1 VSSFVGNPDDAINEM
16 KDKIRIAAGQGFWGD
31 LPDAPVRQVEGG
43 PIDYL
48 MLDYLAE
55 VTMSI
60 MQKQKARDPNAG
72 YARDF
77 VPLMKQILPA
87 CVERNIKVTANAG
100 GVNVE
105 GCAKAVREVA
115 LDLGLAG
122 KLRIGIVTGDDI
134 MGKLDELL
142 SRGVEL
148 RNMDTGAGLATVRE
162 RIQSANV
169 YLGAGPMVEALD
181 RGAQIVITGRA
192 TDTGLTLAPL
202 MHEFGWAPDDWN
214 KMAAGTIAG
223 HIIECGAQCSGG
235 NCQYEWRS
243 IPNLANVGF
252 PIVEAAP
259 DGTFVITK
267 HERTGGWVIIPSIKE
282 QLVYEMGDPNSY
294 ITPDCVADFT
304 TVRLEYEGRDRVRVF
319 GIEGRPATDSFKV
332 SISYSA
338 GYKAVGTLVYSWP
351 EAYDKARA
359 ADRILRARLDRLGLQ
374 FDQILTEFVGANA
387 THGPLAGEPSP
398 DLPEVQ
404 LRVGVRSENRTAV
417 ERFTKEIA
425 PLVLT
430 GPPGVTGFAG
440 GRPKVEEI
448 VAYWPALIPKSEIET
463 RVEVIDV

>member
-1 VSSFVGNPDDAINEM
+1 M
-16 KDKIRIAAGQGFWGD
+16 KQKVRIAAGQGFWGD
-31 LPDAPVRQVEGG
+31 LPEAPVRQVEGG

-60 MQKQKARDPNAG
+60 MQKQRSRDPSAG
-72 YARDF
+72 YAKDF
-77 VPLMKQILPA
+77 VPLMKQILPT
-87 CVERNIKVTANAG
+87 CVERNIRVTANAG

-105 GCAKAVREVA
+105 GCAAAVQDVARE
-115 LDLGLAG
+115 LGLAG
-122 KLRIGIVTGDDI
+122 KLRVGIVTGDDI

-142 SRGVEL
+142 DRGIEL
-148 RNMDTGAGLATVRE
+148 RNMDTGDALASVRD

-169 YLGAGPMVEALD
+169 YLGAGPMLEALN

-202 MHEFGWAPDDWN
+202 MHEFGWAADDWN
-214 KMAAGTIAG
+214 RIAAGTIAG

-235 NCQYEWRS
+235 NCQFEWRS
-243 IPNLANVGF
+243 IPNLADVGF
-252 PIVEAAP
+252 PIVEASA
-259 DGTFVITK
+259 DGTFVVTK
-267 HERTGGWVIIPSIKE
+267 HERTGGWVTIPSVKE
-282 QLVYEMGDPNSY
+282 QLVYEMGDPHAY

-319 GIEGRPATDSFKV
+319 GIEGKPATDTYKV

-338 GYKAVGTLVYSWP
+338 GFKAVGTLVYSWP
-351 EAYDKARA
+351 DAYDKAKA
-359 ADRILRARLDRLGLQ
+359 ADKILRSRLDRLGLK
-374 FDQILTEFVGANA
+374 FDQVLTEFVGANA

-404 LRVGVRSENRTAV
+404 LRVGVRSEDRRAV
-417 ERFTKEIA
+417 EQFTKQIA

-448 VAYWPALIPKSEIET
+448 VAYWPALIGKSEISPA
-463 RVEVIDV
+463 VSVIEV

>member
-1 VSSFVGNPDDAINEM
+1 M
-16 KDKIRIAAGQGFWGD
+16 KQKVRIAAGQGFWGD
-31 LPDAPVRQVEGG
+31 LPEAPVRQVEGG

-60 MQKQKARDPNAG
+60 MQKQRSRDSSAG
-72 YARDF
+72 YAKDF

-87 CVERNIKVTANAG
+87 CVARNIRVTANAG

-105 GCAKAVREVA
+105 GCANAVKAVA
-115 LDLGLAG
+115 LELGLAG
-122 KLRIGIVTGDDI
+122 KLKLGLVTGDDI
-134 MGKLDELL
+134 MPRLDELL
-142 SRGVEL
+142 AGGNEL
-148 RNMDTGAGLATVRE
+148 RNMDTGAALSTVRD

-169 YLGAGPMVEALD
+169 YLGAAPMLEALN
-181 RGAQIVITGRA
+181 RNAQIVITGRA

-202 MHEFGWAPDDWN
+202 MHEFGWASDDWN
-214 KMAAGTIAG
+214 RIAAGTIAG

-235 NCQYEWRS
+235 NCQHDWRN
-243 IPNLANVGF
+243 IPNLADVGF
-252 PIVEAAP
+252 PIVEVAP
-259 DGTFVITK
+259 DGTFVVTK
-267 HERTGGWVIIPSIKE
+267 HDNTGGCVSIPSVKE
-282 QLVYEMGDPNSY
+282 QLVYEMGDPHEY

-304 TVRLEYEGRDRVRVF
+304 TINLKDDGPNRVRVF
-319 GIEGRPATDSFKV
+319 GIEGRPATEFFKV
-332 SISYSA
+332 SISYSS

-351 EAYDKARA
+351 EAYDKAEA
-359 ADRILRARLDRLGLQ
+359 AGRILRERLDRLGLKFEQ
-374 FDQILTEFVGANA
+374 VLTEFVGASA
-387 THGPLAGEPSP
+387 THGPLAGTPSA

-404 LRVGVRSENRTAV
+404 LRVGVRSSDRAAV

-448 VAYWPALIPKSEIET
+448 VAYWPALIAKSEI
-463 RVEVIDV
+463 VPAVNIIDV

>member
-1 VSSFVGNPDDAINEM
+1 M

-77 VPLMKQILPA
+77 VPLMKQILPV
-87 CVERNIKVTANAG
+87 CVERNIRVTANAG
-100 GVNVE
+100 GVNVP
-105 GCAKAVREVA
+105 GCAAAVREVA
-115 LDLGLAG
+115 RELGLGG
-122 KLRIGIVTGDDI
+122 KLKIGIVTGDNI
-134 MGKLDELL
+134 LDRIDDLL
-142 SRGVEL
+142 ARGIQL
-148 RNMDTGAGLATVRE
+148 RNMDTDEPLSTVRD

-169 YLGAGPMVEALD
+169 YLGAAPMVEALD

-214 KMAAGTIAG
+214 RIAAGTIAG

-243 IPNLANVGF
+243 IPSLANVGF

-259 DGTFVITK
+259 DGTFVVTK
-267 HERTGGWVIIPSIKE
+267 HERTGGWVIIPSVKE
-282 QLVYEMGDPNSY
+282 QLVYEMGDPHSY
-294 ITPDCVADFT
+294 ITPDCIADFT
-304 TVRLEYEGRDRVRVF
+304 TVQLEYEGRDRVRVF
-319 GIEGRPATDSFKV
+319 GIEGRPATDTFKV

-351 EAYDKARA
+351 EAYDKAQA
-359 ADRILRARLDRLGLQ
+359 ADRILRARLDRLGLK

-387 THGPLAGEPSP
+387 THGPLAGAPSP

-404 LRVGVRSENRTAV
+404 LRVGVRSEDRAAV

-448 VAYWPALIPKSEIET
+448 VAYWPALIPKEEIT
-463 RVEVIDV
+463 SHVEIIEV

>member
-1 VSSFVGNPDDAINEM
+1 M

-60 MQKQKARDPNAG
+60 MQKQKARDPRAG

-77 VPLMKQILPA
+77 LPLMKQILPA
-87 CVERNIKVTANAG
+87 CVERNIRVTANAG

-105 GCAKAVREVA
+105 GCAAAVREVA
-115 LDLGLAG
+115 RELGLAG
-122 KLRIGIVTGDDI
+122 KLKIGIVTGDNI
-134 MGKLDELL
+134 MDRIDDLLARGIEL
-142 SRGVEL
+142 S
-148 RNMDTGAGLATVRE
+148 NMDTGEPLSAVRD
-162 RIQSANV
+162 RIQSANA
-169 YLGAGPMVEALD
+169 YLGAAPIVEALNK
-181 RGAQIVITGRA
+181 GAQIVITGRC
-192 TDTGLTLAPL
+192 TDTGLTLAP
-202 MHEFGWAPDDWN
+202 MIHEFGWAADDWN
-214 KMAAGTIAG
+214 RLAAGTIAG
-223 HIIECGAQCSGG
+223 HIIECGAQCTGG

-259 DGTFVITK
+259 DGTFVVTK

-282 QLVYEMGDPNSY
+282 QLVYEMGDPHSY

-319 GIEGRPATDSFKV
+319 GIEGRPATDTFKV

-351 EAYDKARA
+351 EAYEKAWA
-359 ADRILRARLDRLGLQ
+359 ADRILRARLDRLGLK

-387 THGPLAGEPSP
+387 THGPLAGEASP

-404 LRVGVRSENRTAV
+404 LRVGVRSEDRAAV
-417 ERFTKEIA
+417 QRFTKEIA

-448 VAYWPALIPKSEIET
+448 VAYWPALIPKSEIEPS
-463 RVEVIDV
+463 VKVFDV

>member
-1 VSSFVGNPDDAINEM
+1 M
-16 KDKIRIAAGQGFWGD
+16 KQKIRVAAGQGFWGD
-31 LPDAPVRQVEGG
+31 LLDAPVRQVEGG

-60 MQKQKARDPNAG
+60 LQKQHSRDPKAG

-87 CVERNIKVTANAG
+87 CVERDIRVTANAG

-105 GCAKAVREVA
+105 GCAEAVREVA
-115 LDLGLAG
+115 RELGLGG

-134 MGKLDELL
+134 MSRLDDLL
-142 SRGVEL
+142 GRGIEL
-148 RNMDTGAGLATVRE
+148 RNMDTEEPLATVRD
-162 RIQSANV
+162 RIQSANA
-169 YLGAGPMVEALD
+169 YLGAWPMVEALNE
-181 RGAQIVITGRA
+181 GARIVITGRA

-202 MHEFGWAPDDWN
+202 IHEFGWAADDWN
-214 KMAAGTIAG
+214 KLAAGTIAG

-243 IPNLANVGF
+243 VPNLADVGF

-267 HERTGGWVIIPSIKE
+267 HERTGGWVIIPSVKE
-282 QLVYEMGDPNSY
+282 QLVYEMGDPRAY
-294 ITPDCVADFT
+294 LTPDCVADFT
-304 TVRLEYEGRDRVRVF
+304 TVNLEYEGRDRVRVF
-319 GIEGRPATDSFKV
+319 GIEGRPATEFLKV

-351 EAYDKARA
+351 DAYAKAQEADK
-359 ADRILRARLDRLGLQ
+359 ILRARLDRLGLK
-374 FDQILTEFVGANA
+374 FDQVLTEFVGASA
-387 THGPLAGEPSP
+387 THGPLAGAPP
-398 DLPEVQ
+398 ADVPEVQ
-404 LRVGVRSENRTAV
+404 LRVGVRGQDRNAI

-425 PLVLT
+425 PLILT
-430 GPPGVTGFAG
+430 GPPAVTGFAG

-448 VAYWPALIPKSEIET
+448 VAYWPALIPKEEIT
-463 RVEVIDV
+463 TLVEVLDA

>member
-1 VSSFVGNPDDAINEM
+1 M
-16 KDKIRIAAGQGFWGD
+16 KQKIRIAAGQGFWGD
-31 LPDAPVRQVEGG
+31 LLDAPVRQVEGG

-60 MQKQKARDPNAG
+60 LQKQHSRDPKAG

-87 CVERNIKVTANAG
+87 CVERDIRVTANAG

-105 GCAKAVREVA
+105 GCAEAVREVA
-115 LDLGLAG
+115 RELGLSG

-134 MGKLDELL
+134 MPRIDELL
-142 SRGVEL
+142 GRGIEL
-148 RNMDTGAGLATVRE
+148 RNMDTDESLVTVRD
-162 RIQSANV
+162 RIQSANA
-169 YLGAGPMVEALD
+169 YLGAWPMVEALNG
-181 RGAQIVITGRA
+181 GARIVVTGRA

-202 MHEFGWAPDDWN
+202 IHEFGWAADDWN
-214 KMAAGTIAG
+214 RLAAGTIAG

-243 IPNLANVGF
+243 IPNLADVGF
-252 PIVEAAP
+252 PIVEASP
-259 DGTFVITK
+259 DGTFVVTK

-282 QLVYEMGDPNSY
+282 QLVYEMGDPRSY
-294 ITPDCVADFT
+294 LTPDCVADFT
-304 TVRLEYEGRDRVRVF
+304 TVHLEYEGRDRVRVF
-319 GIEGRPATDSFKV
+319 GIEGRPATEFLKV

-351 EAYDKARA
+351 DAYAKAQA
-359 ADRILRARLDRLGLQ
+359 ADKILRRRLDRLGLK
-374 FDQILTEFVGANA
+374 FDQVLTEFVGANA
-387 THGPLAGEPSP
+387 THGSLAGKPRE

-404 LRVGVRSENRTAV
+404 LRVGVRGEDRNAV

-448 VAYWPALIPKSEIET
+448 VAYWPALIPKNEIKPK
-463 RVEVIDV
+463 VEIIEA

>member
-1 VSSFVGNPDDAINEM
+1 M
-16 KDKIRIAAGQGFWGD
+16 KQKIRIAAGQGFWGD
-31 LPDAPVRQVEGG
+31 LPDAPVRQVEDG

-60 MQKQKARDPNAG
+60 MQKQRSRDPSAG
-72 YARDF
+72 YAKDF
-77 VPLMKQILPA
+77 VPLMKEILPA
-87 CVERNIKVTANAG
+87 CVERNIRVTANAG

-105 GCAKAVREVA
+105 GCANAIRHVGRE
-115 LDLGLAG
+115 LGLGG
-122 KLRIGIVTGDDI
+122 KLRIGIVIGDDI
-134 MGKLDELL
+134 MAKLDELL
-142 SRGVEL
+142 SRGIEL
-148 RNMDTGAGLATVRE
+148 RNMDTGAALSTVRE

-169 YLGAGPMVEALD
+169 YLGAAPMVEALN

-202 MHEFGWAPDDWN
+202 MHEFGWAADDWN

-223 HIIECGAQCSGG
+223 HLIECGAQCSGG

-252 PIVEAAP
+252 PIVEATP
-259 DGTFVITK
+259 DGNFVITK
-267 HERTGGWVIIPSIKE
+267 HEGTGGWVIIPSIKE
-282 QLVYEMGDPNSY
+282 QLVYEMGDPHSY
-294 ITPDCVADFT
+294 ITPDCIADFT
-304 TVRLEYEGRDRVRVF
+304 TVRLEYEGRDRVRVY
-319 GIEGRPATDSFKV
+319 GIEGRPATETFKV

-351 EAYDKARA
+351 EAYDKAQA
-359 ADRILRARLDRLGLQ
+359 ADRILRARLDRLGLK

-387 THGPLAGEPSP
+387 THGPIAGAPP
-398 DLPEVQ
+398 ADLPEVQ
-404 LRVGVRSENRTAV
+404 LRVGVRSEDRKAV

-448 VAYWPALIPKSEIET
+448 VAYWPALIPKGEINPT
-463 RVEVIDV
+463 VSIIDV

>member
-1 VSSFVGNPDDAINEM
+1 M
-16 KDKIRIAAGQGFWGD
+16 KQQIRIAAGQGFWGD

-60 MQKQKARDPNAG
+60 MQKQRSRDPSAG
-72 YARDF
+72 YAKDF

-87 CVERNIKVTANAG
+87 CVERDIRVTANAG

-105 GCAKAVREVA
+105 GCASAVKEVA
-115 LDLGLAG
+115 RELGLAG
-122 KLRIGIVTGDDI
+122 KLQIGIVTGDDI
-134 MGKLDELL
+134 MPRIDELL
-142 SRGVEL
+142 ARGVAL
-148 RNMDTGAGLATVRE
+148 QNMDTGAALDTVRD

-169 YLGAGPMVEALD
+169 YLGAAPMVEALN
-181 RGAQIVITGRA
+181 RGARIVITGRA

-202 MHEFGWAPDDWN
+202 IHEFGWPSDDWN
-214 KMAAGTIAG
+214 KLAAGTIAG

-243 IPNLANVGF
+243 IPNLADVGF
-252 PIVEAAP
+252 PIVEASP
-259 DGTFVITK
+259 DGSFVITK
-267 HERTGGWVIIPSIKE
+267 HARTGGWVIIPSVKE
-282 QLVYEMGDPNSY
+282 QLVYEMGNPREY

-304 TVRLEYEGRDRVRVF
+304 TVQLEYEGRDRVRVF
-319 GIEGRPATDSFKV
+319 GIEGRPATDTFKV

-351 EAYDKARA
+351 EAYDKAQA
-359 ADRILRARLDRLGLQ
+359 ADKILRARLDRLGLK
-374 FDQILTEFVGANA
+374 FDEILTEFVGANA
-387 THGPLAGEPSP
+387 THGPLAGQPSS

-404 LRVGVRSENRTAV
+404 LRVGVRSENRTDV

-448 VAYWPALIPKSEIET
+448 VAYWPALIPKKEIVPK
-463 RVEVIDV
+463 VEVIDV

>member
-1 VSSFVGNPDDAINEM
+1 M
-16 KDKIRIAAGQGFWGD
+16 KNKIRIAAGQGFWGD

-60 MQKQKARDPNAG
+60 MQKQRSRDPSAG
-72 YARDF
+72 YAKDF

-87 CVERNIKVTANAG
+87 CVERNIRVTANAG

-105 GCAKAVREVA
+105 GCAAAVKEVA
-115 LDLGLAG
+115 LELGLAG

-134 MGKLDELL
+134 MADLDSLL
-142 SRGVEL
+142 ARGIEL
-148 RNMDTGAGLATVRE
+148 RNMDNGAPLSTVRD

-169 YLGAGPMVEALD
+169 YLGAAPIVEALD
-181 RGAQIVITGRA
+181 KGAQIVITGRA
-192 TDTGLTLAPL
+192 TDTGLTLAPII
-202 MHEFGWAPDDWN
+202 HEFGWAADDWDRL
-214 KMAAGTIAG
+214 AAGTIAG

-235 NCQYEWRS
+235 NCQFEWRS
-243 IPNLANVGF
+243 VPNLAEVGF
-252 PIVEAAP
+252 PIVEASP
-259 DGTFVITK
+259 DGTFVVTK
-267 HERTGGWVIIPSIKE
+267 HERTGGWVVIPSVKE
-282 QLVYEMGDPNSY
+282 QLVYEMGDPHEY

-304 TVRLEYEGRDRVRVF
+304 SVRLEYEGRDRVRVF
-319 GIEGRPATDSFKV
+319 GIKGQPATEFYKV

-351 EAYDKARA
+351 EAYDKSLA
-359 ADRILRARLDRLGLQ
+359 ADRILRARLDRLGLH
-374 FDQILTEFVGANA
+374 FDLIHTEFVGANA
-387 THGPLAGEPSP
+387 THGPLAGRPSA
-398 DLPEVQ
+398 DIPEVQ
-404 LRVGVRSENRTAV
+404 LRVGVRGQDRVAI

-448 VAYWPALIPKSEIET
+448 VAYWPALIPKSEIT
-463 RVEVIDV
+463 PRVDIVEV

>member
-1 VSSFVGNPDDAINEM
+1 M
-16 KDKIRIAAGQGFWGD
+16 KQKIRIAAGQGFWGD
-31 LPDAPVRQVEGG
+31 LLDAPVRQVEGG
-43 PIDYL
+43 PLDYL

-60 MQKQKARDPNAG
+60 MQKQHSRDPNAG
-72 YARDF
+72 YAKDF
-77 VPLMKQILPA
+77 IPLMKQILPA
-87 CVERNIKVTANAG
+87 CVERDIRVTANAG

-105 GCAKAVREVA
+105 GCANAVREVA
-115 LDLGLAG
+115 RELGLAG

-134 MGKLDELL
+134 MPRLDELL
-142 SRGVEL
+142 GRGIEL
-148 RNMDTGAGLATVRE
+148 RNMDTGEPLATVRD

-169 YLGAGPMVEALD
+169 YLGAWPMVEALNGD
-181 RGAQIVITGRA
+181 ARIVITGRA

-202 MHEFGWAPDDWN
+202 IHEFGWAADDWN
-214 KMAAGTIAG
+214 RLAAGTIAG

-243 IPNLANVGF
+243 VPNLADVGF
-252 PIVEAAP
+252 PIVEGAP

-267 HERTGGWVIIPSIKE
+267 HERTGGWVIIPSVKE
-282 QLVYEMGDPNSY
+282 QLVYEMGDPRAY
-294 ITPDCVADFT
+294 LTPDCIADFT
-304 TVRLEYEGRDRVRVF
+304 TVRLEYEGRDRVRVY
-319 GIEGRPATDSFKV
+319 GIEGRPATEFLKV

-351 EAYDKARA
+351 DAYAKAQA
-359 ADRILRARLDRLGLQ
+359 ADKILRARLDRYGLK
-374 FDQILTEFVGANA
+374 FDQVLTEFVGVNA
-387 THGPLAGEPSP
+387 THGRLAGEPRS

-404 LRVGVRSENRTAV
+404 LRVGVRGEDRSAV

-448 VAYWPALIPKSEIET
+448 VAYWPALIPKEEI
-463 RVEVIDV
+463 VPKVQVIEA

>member
-1 VSSFVGNPDDAINEM
+1 M
-16 KDKIRIAAGQGFWGD
+16 KEKIRIAAGQGFWGD

-77 VPLMKQILPA
+77 VPLMQRILPA
-87 CVERNIKVTANAG
+87 CIERGIKVTANAG
-100 GVNVE
+100 GVNVA
-105 GCAKAVREVA
+105 GCADAVRDVA
-115 LDLGLAG
+115 RDLGLAG
-122 KLRIGIVTGDDI
+122 KFKIGIVTGDDI
-134 MGKLDELL
+134 LNRIDELL
-142 SRGVEL
+142 ARGIEL
-148 RNMDTGAGLATVRE
+148 RNMDTDEPLNTVRA
-162 RIQSANV
+162 RIQSANA
-169 YLGAGPMVEALD
+169 YLGAAPIVLGLN
-181 RGAQIVITGRA
+181 RGAQVIITGRA

-202 MHEFGWAPDDWN
+202 IHEFGWAGDDWDRL
-214 KMAAGTIAG
+214 AAGTIAG

-235 NCQYEWRS
+235 NCQFNWQD
-243 IPNLANVGF
+243 IPDLANVGF
-252 PIVEAAP
+252 PIAEAFP

-267 HERTGGWVIIPSIKE
+267 HDGTGGRVNLPSVKE
-282 QLVYEMGDPNSY
+282 QLVYEMGDPHEY

-304 TVRLEYEGRDRVRVF
+304 TIQLADDGKDRVRVF
-319 GIEGRPATDSFKV
+319 GIRGRAATDSLKV

-351 EAYDKARA
+351 DAYAKAEA
-359 ADRILRARLDRLGLQ
+359 ADKILRARLDRLGLR

-387 THGPLAGEPSP
+387 THGALAGQPSP
-398 DLPEVQ
+398 DLAEVQ
-404 LRVGVRSENRTAV
+404 LRVGVRGFDRKAI

-425 PLVLT
+425 PLILT

-448 VAYWPALIPKSEIET
+448 VAYWPALIPKSEIEAK
-463 RVEVIDV
+463 VDVIEV

>member
-1 VSSFVGNPDDAINEM
+1 M
-16 KDKIRIAAGQGFWGD
+16 KNKIRIAGGQGFWGD
-31 LPDAPVRQVEGG
+31 LPDAPVRQVEDG

-60 MQKQKARDPNAG
+60 MQKQRSRDPSAG
-72 YARDF
+72 YAKDF

-87 CVERNIKVTANAG
+87 CVERNIRVTANAG

-105 GCAKAVREVA
+105 GCANAVREVA
-115 LDLGLAG
+115 RELGLAG
-122 KLRIGIVTGDDI
+122 KVRIGIVTGDDI
-134 MGKLDELL
+134 MPKLDELMG
-142 SRGVEL
+142 RGIEL
-148 RNMDTGAGLATVRE
+148 TNMDTGAPLSTVRD

-169 YLGAGPMVEALD
+169 YLGAGPMLEALNL
-181 RGAQIVITGRA
+181 GAQIVITGRA

-214 KMAAGTIAG
+214 KIAAGTIAG

-243 IPNLANVGF
+243 IPSLANVGF

-267 HERTGGWVIIPSIKE
+267 HERTGGWVIIPSVKE
-282 QLVYEMGDPNSY
+282 QLVYEMGDPHAY
-294 ITPDCVADFT
+294 ITPDCIADFT

-319 GIEGRPATDSFKV
+319 GIEGRPATDTYKV

-351 EAYDKARA
+351 DAYDKAVA
-359 ADRILRARLDRLGLQ
+359 ADKILRMRLDRLGLK

-387 THGPLAGEPSP
+387 THGPLAGRPSP

-404 LRVGVRSENRTAV
+404 LRVGVRSDDRSAV

-448 VAYWPALIPKSEIET
+448 VAYWPALIPKTEIET
-463 RVEVIDV
+463 RVEVIEA

>member
-1 VSSFVGNPDDAINEM
+1 M
-16 KDKIRIAAGQGFWGD
+16 KQKIRIAAGQGFWGD

-60 MQKQKARDPNAG
+60 MQKQRSRDPSAG
-72 YARDF
+72 YAKDF

-87 CVERNIKVTANAG
+87 CVERNIRVTANAG

-115 LDLGLAG
+115 RELGLAG
-122 KLRIGIVTGDDI
+122 KVRIGIVTGDDI
-134 MGKLDELL
+134 MSDIDGLL
-142 SRGVEL
+142 GRGIEL
-148 RNMDTGAGLATVRE
+148 RNMDTDEPLSTVRD

-214 KMAAGTIAG
+214 KLSAGTIAG
-223 HIIECGAQCSGG
+223 HIIECGAQASGG

-243 IPNLANVGF
+243 VPNLANVGF

-267 HERTGGWVIIPSIKE
+267 HERTGGWVIIPSVKE
-282 QLVYEMGDPNSY
+282 QLVYEMGDPREY

-304 TVRLEYEGRDRVRVF
+304 SVRLEYEGRDRVRVY
-319 GIEGRPATDSFKV
+319 GIKGRPATDSFKV

-351 EAYDKARA
+351 DAYDKAQV
-359 ADRILRARLDRLGLQ
+359 ADRILRARLDRLGLK

-387 THGPLAGEPSP
+387 THGPLAGRPSS

-404 LRVGVRSENRTAV
+404 LRVGVRGEDRNAV

-448 VAYWPALIPKSEIET
+448 VAYWPALIPKTEIVS
-463 RVEVIDV
+463 RVEVIEA

>member
-1 VSSFVGNPDDAINEM
+1 M
-16 KDKIRIAAGQGFWGD
+16 KSKIRIAAGQGFWGD
-31 LPDAPVRQVEGG
+31 LPDAPVRQVEDG

-60 MQKQKARDPNAG
+60 MQKQKARDPKAG

-77 VPLMKQILPA
+77 VPLMKRILPA
-87 CVERNIKVTANAG
+87 CVERDIKVTANAG
-100 GVNVE
+100 GVNVA
-105 GCAKAVREVA
+105 GCAAAVRDAARE
-115 LDLGLAG
+115 LGLAG
-122 KLRIGIVTGDDI
+122 KLKIGIVTGDDI
-134 MGKLDELL
+134 LDQIDELL
-142 SRGVEL
+142 ARGIEL
-148 RNMDTGAGLATVRE
+148 RNMDTDEPLQTVRD

-169 YLGAGPMVEALD
+169 YLGAAPIVEALN
-181 RGAQIVITGRA
+181 RGARVVITGRA
-192 TDTGLTLAPL
+192 TDTGLTLAP
-202 MHEFGWAPDDWN
+202 MIHEFGWAGDDWD
-214 KMAAGTIAG
+214 KLAAGTIAG

-243 IPNLANVGF
+243 VPNLASVGF

-282 QLVYEMGDPNSY
+282 QLVYEMGDPREY

-351 EAYDKARA
+351 EAYDKAQA
-359 ADRILRARLDRLGLQ
+359 ADRILRARLDRLGLK

-387 THGPLAGEPSP
+387 THGPLAGEPSRY
-398 DLPEVQ
+398 LAEVQ
-404 LRVGVRSENRTAV
+404 MRVGVRGNDRNAI

-425 PLVLT
+425 PLILT

-448 VAYWPALIPKSEIET
+448 VAYWPALIPKREIT
-463 RVEVIDV
+463 SQVEVIDV